1 MSAKVSGLATQL
13 RAAGLD
19 WIVPDW
25 AAPKGVH
32 AFFTTRNG
40 GPGGADSLDLGPGDI
55 GSAPP
60 ATRAA
65 IAGNR
70 GRVQAFL
77 PSPPV
82 WLDQVHGADVVD
94 VDANATGARALPRA
108 DAAVTRARGV
118 VLAVRVADCLPVLL
132 CDRAG
137 TTIGAAH
144 AGWRGVAAGVI
155 ESAVAAMACEPAD
168 IAAWLGPAIG
178 PSAFEVGPE
187 VRDAFVATDA
197 AATRAFV
204 PGRAGKWLA
213 DLYALACRRLARAGV
228 EQVSGV
234 RACTFS
240 DARRF
245 FSYRRDGAT
254 GRMGA
259 FIWRTAA

>member
-1 MSAKVSGLATQL
+1 MSDLAA
-13 RAAGLD
+13 RFHAAGVD

-25 AAPKGVH
+25 AAPADVH

-40 GPGGADSLDLGPGDI
+40 SQGDPGSLDLGPGDI
-55 GSAPP
+55 ASAPP
-60 ATRAA
+60 ATRAVV
-65 IAGNR
+65 AGNR

-82 WLDQVHGADVVD
+82 WLEQVHGADVIAVD
-94 VDANATGARALPRA
+94 GDATRARALPRA
-108 DAAVTRARGV
+108 DAAVTHAPGV

-132 CDRAG
+132 CDRLG
-137 TTIGAAH
+137 TAIGVAH
-144 AGWRGVAAGVI
+144 AGWRGLAAGVI
-155 ESAVAAMACEPAD
+155 ENTVTAMACEPAG

-178 PSAFEVGPE
+178 PHAFEVGAD
-187 VRDAFVATDA
+187 VLDAFVAADA
-197 AATRAFV
+197 AAAHAFV
-204 PGRAGKWLA
+204 PARAGKWLA
-213 DLYALACRRLARAGV
+213 DLDALARQRLARAGV
-228 EQVSGV
+228 EQVSGM
-234 RACTFS
+234 RECTFS

>member
-1 MSAKVSGLATQL
+1 MSDLAARL
-13 RAAGLD
+13 RAAGVD

-25 AAPKGVH
+25 AAPANVH

-40 GPGGADSLDLGPGDI
+40 GPGHAASFDLGPGDI

-60 ATRAA
+60 ATRPAL
-65 IAGNR
+65 AGNR
-70 GRVQAFL
+70 DRAQAFL

-82 WLDQVHGADVVD
+82 WLDQVHGADVATVD
-94 VDANATGARALPRA
+94 GNATRAHALPRA
-108 DAAVTRARGV
+108 DAGVTHAPDV

-132 CDRAG
+132 CDHRG
-137 TTIGAAH
+137 TAIGVAH
-144 AGWRGVAAGVI
+144 AGWRGLAAGVI
-155 ESAVAAMACEPAD
+155 ENTVAAMACEPAR
-168 IAAWLGPAIG
+168 IVAWLGPAIG
-178 PSAFEVGPE
+178 PSAFEVGAD
-187 VRDAFVATDA
+187 VLDAFVAADADA
-197 AATRAFV
+197 ARAFV
-204 PGRAGKWLA
+204 PARPGKWLA
-213 DLYALACRRLARAGV
+213 DLHALACRRLARAGV
-228 EQVSGV
+228 AQIYGI